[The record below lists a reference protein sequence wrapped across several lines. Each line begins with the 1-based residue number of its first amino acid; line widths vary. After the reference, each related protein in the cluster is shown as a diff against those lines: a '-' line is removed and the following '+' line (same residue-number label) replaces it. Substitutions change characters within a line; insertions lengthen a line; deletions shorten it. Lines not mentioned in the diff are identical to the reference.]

1 MTNNSSNRLLSTI
14 SETLY
19 EVLIASDKEGL
30 IGDIPIFGSFYK
42 AAKVSKSVSDRLFLL
57 KLATFIED
65 INSLTD
71 KDLTC
76 IKDTLESE
84 SNSDLAEKLLLVID
98 NLTETEKSK
107 YMAQALTLYSRSEL
121 TKSHFLRSLD
131 LIQKMYIGDLNA
143 YAESH
148 WILNCSSEDLE
159 SMDLNSLIGTPILK
173 VQNID
178 PKELRADGRESE
190 IGITKFEETRFGK
203 IFRDVLNNK
212 EPYSEMGKD
221 HIKKRGS
228 LLSF

>member
-1 MTNNSSNRLLSTI
+1 MTNHSSVRLLSTI
-14 SETLY
+14 SKTLH

-42 AAKVSKSVSDRLFLL
+42 FAKASKAVSDQVFLL

-71 KDLTC
+71 KDVTC
-76 IKDTLESE
+76 VKNALKFE

-121 TKSHFLRSLD
+121 TKSYFLRSLD

-159 SMDLNSLIGTPILK
+159 YMDLTSLIGTPILK

-178 PKELRADGRESE
+178 PKELRDDGKESE
-190 IGITKFEETRFGK
+190 IGITKFEETDFGK
-203 IFRDVLNNK
+203 VFRNILKNHS
-212 EPYSEMGKD
+212 PYSEMQKD
-221 HIKKRGS
+221 HMKKRGS